1 MLIWGTANPEG
12 CDGSTYNGLFLTER
26 DIDEV
31 VESNSMHGL
40 PLKVEH
46 TGVAI
51 GKVITAWKNQGK
63 LDLLCEVDK
72 NVMEGD
78 IATRFVHG
86 GITGDFSLG
95 YSVEMAF
102 SDGSYRPTRK
112 LFKEVS
118 LVRKGARDSATFTPT
133 PFPRKRTSRRKC
145 AVRLL
150 ATRRQARR
158 GPRLW
163 GRGTRMR
170 NENSPDT
177 AVWGQR
183 EK

>member
-26 DIDEV
+26 DIDDV
-31 VESNSMHGL
+31 VQSNSMQGL

-118 LVRKGARDSATFTPT
+118 LVRKGARDKCHIHAYTFPEEENLKEKVRSA
-133 PFPRKRTSRRKC
+133 
-145 AVRLL
+145 L
-150 ATRRQARR
+150 A
-158 GPRLW
+158 
-163 GRGTRMR
+163 R
-170 NENSPDT
+170 NAPPSKAWAAFMGHGNPH
-177 AVWGQR
+177 A
-183 EK
+183 